1 MGVIY
6 IITKDRCLELER
18 LIGEIESQET
28 LRNFVIIVFDNSKSS
43 LQQKTNMDIV
53 RKSAG
58 KRQIIYKYYLEVV
71 KNIHQNYRKIF
82 KANDGEIGWIRNIIL
97 SYHRENYSN
106 YDCLMLDDDLIEFD
120 FKKIFPEVSKYSQ
133 NYSTFIIGVNIYGID
148 TRDSICRI
156 EKAIEYFENNTSNY
170 IFNNYKNSLLI
181 EKSKIDNL
189 RTSRISGG
197 VLLLHGDFSKF
208 PWFPNCYNE
217 SWLFCLKSNYNG
229 IPSFKINSPVN
240 HLPSSIPL
248 KTTQQ
253 IIVEQEGVFLERVL
267 FYSKDKEYSIK
278 NDISQVNNY
287 ESLIVEKHP
296 KTRLELLQKKRNQMG
311 IATFDSVWEKFCTD
325 SWDLFLKSYQQ
336 IDWIEKIKY
345 YFTNRLN

>member
-6 IITKDRCLELER
+6 IITQDRCLELKR
-18 LIGEIESQET
+18 LIREIESQET
-28 LRNFVIIVFDNSKSS
+28 LENSVIIVFDNSKST

-53 RKSAG
+53 NKSAD
-58 KRQIIYKYYLEVV
+58 KRHIIYKYYLEVV
-71 KNIHQNYRKIF
+71 KNIQKNYRKIF
-82 KANDGEIGWIRNIIL
+82 QTNDCEIGWIRNVIL
-97 SYHRENYSN
+97 SYHIENYPD
-106 YDCLMLDDDLIEFD
+106 YDCLMLDDDLIEID
-120 FKKIFPEVSKYSQ
+120 FKKIFFQANKYSQ

-156 EKAIEYFENNTSNY
+156 EKAIEYFESNKSNY

-181 EKSKIDNL
+181 EKSKIDDHQ
-189 RTSRISGG
+189 TSRISGG
-197 VLLLHGDFSKF
+197 VLLLHGDFSEF

-217 SWLFCLKSNYNG
+217 SWLFCLKSNYKG

-240 HLPSSIPL
+240 HLPSSVPL

-267 FYSKDKEYSIK
+267 FYSKDKEYSKK

-287 ESLIVEKHP
+287 ESLIIEKHP
-296 KTRLELLQKKRNQMG
+296 KTRLKLLQKKRNQMG
-311 IATFDSVWEKFCTD
+311 IANFDSVWENFCAD
-325 SWDLFLKSYQQ
+325 SWDLFLKSYLQT
-336 IDWIEKIKY
+336 DWIEKIKY
-345 YFTNRLN
+345 YFINRLN